1 MPHEFACHPGTRAKI
16 ISVLILVSQLSKLT
30 LSILMETNFPGG
42 ENKSKLGDTFEIP
55 STFAGHPWVK
65 HVRASTSNPLLR
77 DH

>member
-55 STFAGHPWVK
+55 STFPLH
-65 HVRASTSNPLLR
+65 STGWTRRMWSRSPMG
-77 DH
+77 